1 MSLISRIAAK
11 NQRIVGRGLI
21 FYLDAGNR
29 ASYPGT
35 GNVWTDLVGSVNM
48 DCKKVVPSDAQAIDP
63 DNAVFDSANGGSLV
77 FNAGSSGRF
86 FLSASNPNISFA
98 RSTHIAWLKR
108 DGLPNNWT
116 GILMHRPYPD
126 VSNQAAGMNFS
137 NYTGNNQLFG
147 YTWSKEGNNGDFA
160 WTFNSNLFVPDQ
172 SWCMLA
178 LVVDTSYATLYMFT
192 SSGVS
197 FATNTLS
204 SPTTHIAITPV
215 NVLVGYDNIPGN
227 FRLFKGNISICCIY
241 NRTLSLSELKQN
253 FNADRRRYGI

>member
-35 GNVWTDLVGSVNM
+35 GNVWKDLVGSVNM
-48 DCKKVVPSDAQAIDP
+48 NCSKVVPGNAQAIDP

-98 RSTHIAWLKR
+98 RSTHIAWIKK
-108 DGLPNNWT
+108 DGDLNDWA
-116 GILMHRPYPD
+116 GVLMHRPNPN
-126 VSNQAAGMNFS
+126 VSNQIAGINFRS
-137 NYTGNNQLFG
+137 RATNPNELG
-147 YTWSKEGNNGDFA
+147 YTWSNEGGGNFA
-160 WTFNSNLFVPDQ
+160 WNWASNIICPNQD
-172 SWCMLA
+172 WCMFA
-178 LVVDTSYATLYMFT
+178 VVVDTTYATLYLFQN
-192 SSGVS
+192 SGVS

>member
-35 GNVWTDLVGSVNM
+35 GNVWKDLVGSVNM
-48 DCKKVVPSDAQAIDP
+48 NCSKVVPGNNQAIDP
-63 DNAVFDSANGGSLV
+63 DNAVFDSANRGSLV

-98 RSTHIAWLKR
+98 RSTHIAWIKR
-108 DGLPNNWT
+108 DGVLNNWT
-116 GILMHRPYPD
+116 GILTHRPNPT
-126 VSNQAAGMNFS
+126 VSNQTAGINFRS
-137 NYTGNNQLFG
+137 TATDFRELG
-147 YTWSKEGNNGDFA
+147 YTWSNEGGGGFA
-160 WTFNSNLFVPDQ
+160 WGWASNIICPDQ
-172 SWCMLA
+172 TWCMVA
-178 LVVDTSYATLYMFT
+178 VVVDTTYATLYLFQN
-192 SSGVS
+192 SGLS

-204 SPTTHIAITPV
+204 SPTTHIAITPT
-215 NVLVGYDNIPGN
+215 NVLVGYDNVPGN